1 MPDESLDAFLRRGTN
16 YNGREPEDYD
26 ETHINGRYVGSSA
39 RQDANTGYTTL
50 SSSGVNVNGNA
61 AQNGNAEPVRSYH
74 ADNIERELN
83 NRPNFVGC
91 EPPQANGD
99 RVEPPLKQDN
109 FISPRTYQNIL
120 LYSPRTASDV
130 AALIDFLRRR
140 EPAIINLDP
149 ICDLPD
155 AQRVLDYTSG
165 AVYAL
170 GGSIEEIGSNR
181 FLVVPDG
188 VEISKSDK

>member
-16 YNGREPEDYD
+16 YNGFEVEDYD
-26 ETHINGRYVGSSA
+26 ETHVNGRYVGGGA
-39 RQDANTGYTTL
+39 RQDTGYTTL
-50 SSSGVNVNGNA
+50 SSVA
-61 AQNGNAEPVRSYH
+61 PAQSRSDAPVHVH

-91 EPPQANGD
+91 EPPKSAPD
-99 RVEPPLKQDN
+99 RVQPTLKPDS

-120 LYSPRTASDV
+120 LYSPKSAADV
-130 AALIDFLRRR
+130 EALIDFLRRR
-140 EPAIINLDP
+140 EPAIVNLDP
-149 ICDLPD
+149 ICDSPD
-155 AQRVLDYTSG
+155 AQRVLDFTSG

-170 GGSIEEIGSNR
+170 GGAIEEIGGNR

-188 VEISKSDK
+188 IEISKSDKE